1 MGKKTA
7 VETGE
12 KGERASGTHQSQ
24 PDGDNTS
31 GTSLVGH
38 EEGRERRTG
47 AGDKMAAIFWGGY
60 SKRRTNAPCEDSLI
74 WLPEKLPAH
83 NEGQEKM
90 ARGCAKM
97 ATYSN
102 PSYGKTSE
110 NGQKLE
116 D

>member
-47 AGDKMAAIFWGGY
+47 AGDRMAAIF
-60 SKRRTNAPCEDSLI
+60 
-74 WLPEKLPAH
+74 
-83 NEGQEKM
+83 
-90 ARGCAKM
+90 
-97 ATYSN
+97 
-102 PSYGKTSE
+102 
-110 NGQKLE
+110 
-116 D
+116 